1 MESFFSLYQDFFW
14 VTFRNEI
21 LDINISNIL
30 NIIFVID
37 GFDVMFNDAKRKK
50 SGPPNKQNVVN
61 SKPHIYR
68 SSSHDPSCDMSY
80 RKKAAEISQFP
91 SIYFFDTSE
100 NLLSPDTQTNLNV
113 PKRSYLFKHRT
124 FDLSEKS
131 EESKQPLMI
140 RRRSIPLTKNRSYP
154 LDEDLTLDQHT
165 MHDGIDLDRIN
176 SIKYNETRSQYNIEV
191 PSEIKQIRNNLLR
204 MTEEEYDVVLNQC

>member
-1 MESFFSLYQDFFW
+1 M
-14 VTFRNEI
+14 
-21 LDINISNIL
+21 

-37 GFDVMFNDAKRKK
+37 GFGVMFSDAKQKK

-61 SKPHIYR
+61 SKSHIYR
-68 SSSHDPSCDMSY
+68 SSSHDPSCYMSY

-91 SIYFFDTSE
+91 SIYFFNTSE
-100 NLLSPDTQTNLNV
+100 NLLSPNTETNVNV

-140 RRRSIPLTKNRSYP
+140 RRRSIPLTKDRSYP

-165 MHDGIDLDRIN
+165 MHDAIDLDRIN
-176 SIKYNETRSQYNIEV
+176 SIKYNQTRSQYNLDV

-204 MTEEEYDVVLNQC
+204 MTEEEYDIVLNQC